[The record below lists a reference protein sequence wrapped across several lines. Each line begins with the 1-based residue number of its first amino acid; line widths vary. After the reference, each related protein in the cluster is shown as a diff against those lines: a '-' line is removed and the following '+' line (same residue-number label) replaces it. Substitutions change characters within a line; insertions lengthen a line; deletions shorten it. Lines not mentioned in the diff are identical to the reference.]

1 MNEIILKS
9 SFRLCTISLQCDF
22 QHWYVVKL
30 YVPKKLLYLEIRYVY
45 IISLSYLYHISLF

>member
-30 YVPKKLLYLEIRYVY
+30 YVPKKLLYLEIHYVY